1 MNKEIKFCL
10 TVIMD
15 TTGSMSS
22 SIESAKNNIKRIFDN
37 LEKIQR
43 DNNIP
48 DGEIVGQVI
57 QYKDY
62 SERNETDNRCSITSD
77 IDDIKRRLDGFD
89 ADGGGDCGLCNGWCE
104 DMHYGVECALNNME
118 ESPYKDYAHLMLI
131 VGDYCCHGDDP
142 NTICGKRDHPFL
154 HVTIRD
160 LWPLYFERM
169 KRFENLQIK
178 FIPIDSYNI
187 RYTYDRFK
195 CYDGLNV
202 TCENCIN
209 GNESGMTIKRI
220 TEDYM
225 KKLIENNYF
234 YLLQQ
239 TQHIINNITQ
249 LNIKRINFLFV
260 VLMNNITFQF
270 QSSC

>member
-1 MNKEIKFCL
+1 MNSMTDYLHLRTFVPREDALQKQVLFCL

-15 TTGSMSS
+15 TTGSMFSA
-22 SIESAKNNIKRIFDN
+22 IESAKNNIKRIFDN
-37 LEKIQR
+37 LKKIQR
-43 DNNIP
+43 ENNIQ
-48 DGEIVGQVI
+48 DGGIVGQVI

-62 SERNETDNRCSITSD
+62 SERYRTDNNCSITSD
-77 IDDIKRRLDGFD
+77 IDELKRRLDGFRVV
-89 ADGGGDCGLCNGWCE
+89 GGSFCGCE
-104 DMHYGVECALNNME
+104 DMHYAIECALNNME
-118 ESPYKDYAHLMLI
+118 KSPYKDYAHLMLI

-142 NTICGKRDHPFL
+142 DTRCGMRDHPFL

-169 KRFENLQIK
+169 KRFENLQIT
-178 FIPIDSYNI
+178 FIPIDRDNI
-187 RYTYDRFK
+187 HYTYDRFK

-225 KKLIENNYF
+225 KKLIENTYF

-239 TQHIINNITQ
+239 T
-249 LNIKRINFLFV
+249 
-260 VLMNNITFQF
+260 
-270 QSSC
+270 

>member
-10 TVIMD
+10 TIILD
-15 TTGSMSS
+15 TTGSMSF
-22 SIESAKNNIKRIFDN
+22 SIESAKNNIMHIFDN
-37 LEKIQR
+37 LKSIQR

-48 DGEIVGQVI
+48 DGEIVGQII

-62 SERNETDNRCSITSD
+62 SERNRADNNCSITSD
-77 IDDIKRRLDGFD
+77 IDELRKRLKEFH
-89 ADGGGDCGLCNGWCE
+89 AFGGGDGGISGCNGWCE

-118 ESPYKDYAHLMLI
+118 KSPYKDYAHLMLI

-169 KRFENLQIK
+169 KRFENLQIT
-178 FIPIDSYNI
+178 FIPIDRDDI
-187 RYTYDRFK
+187 HYTYDRFK

-239 TQHIINNITQ
+239 TQHIINTI
-249 LNIKRINFLFV
+249 
-260 VLMNNITFQF
+260 
-270 QSSC
+270 